1 MTNMW
6 RRLTPRNAMVAAGI
20 DVLRQAARTF
30 RRHRAQRLSAG
41 LAYYSLFA
49 FIPTVFIATAIGAAF
64 FGKQATEG
72 RLADR
77 LDDVVGTTSAEQ
89 IEEAV
94 AALWENTEASAF
106 AIVSVGLLV
115 YSASALFV
123 AWRDALDVIWDV
135 PYQSGLE
142 TSIRSRAF
150 GALVPIS
157 VGIVLA
163 SMLLVEMVLALAAQF
178 VTSPLIDA
186 FISLTETILPTIVSV
201 FALAMLYRHTT
212 RLRPR
217 WGDVWPG
224 TLVAALAL
232 AVLAWGYGIYVRIY
246 GSSSAVGA
254 ASSAVL
260 GIALI
265 YYSAQVLLYGAEVVR
280 ACADHRG
287 RPICPTFEKT
297 GDQ

>member
-20 DVLRQAARTF
+20 DVLRTSARTF
-30 RRHRAQRLSAG
+30 QRHRARRLSAG

-49 FIPTVFIATAIGAAF
+49 FIPTLFIATAIGAAF
-64 FGKQATEG
+64 FGEEATEG

-77 LDDVVGTTSAEQ
+77 LDGAVGAASAEQ

-94 AALWENTEASAF
+94 AALWKNTEASAF
-106 AIVSVGLLV
+106 AVVSVGLLV

-123 AWRDALDVIWDV
+123 AWRDALNVIWDV

-163 SMLLVEMVLALAAQF
+163 SVLLVEMVLAW
-178 VTSPLIDA
+178 S
-186 FISLTETILPTIVSV
+186 
-201 FALAMLYRHTT
+201 
-212 RLRPR
+212 
-217 WGDVWPG
+217 
-224 TLVAALAL
+224 
-232 AVLAWGYGIYVRIY
+232 YGIYVRIY

-260 GIALI
+260 GIVLV
-265 YYSAQVLLYGAEVVR
+265 YYSAQVLLYGTEVVR

-287 RPICPTFEKT
+287 RPIRPTFDKT
-297 GDQ
+297 GDR